1 MLELLILGYLE
12 HEKVGFRQ
20 CLYLSVCPSAAS
32 VRTAGPIMAKSAPNM
47 YLGQHSY
54 MHEQLFKT
62 FRKSTPISAGQKNTN
77 TILTGYND
85 FDKSALKV
93 AYTIYNKVASISNL
107 YNICIDDKLF

>member
-62 FRKSTPISAGQKNTN
+62 FRKSTPISARQKNTN
-77 TILTGYND
+77 KILTGYND
-85 FDKSALKV
+85 FDKSALKA